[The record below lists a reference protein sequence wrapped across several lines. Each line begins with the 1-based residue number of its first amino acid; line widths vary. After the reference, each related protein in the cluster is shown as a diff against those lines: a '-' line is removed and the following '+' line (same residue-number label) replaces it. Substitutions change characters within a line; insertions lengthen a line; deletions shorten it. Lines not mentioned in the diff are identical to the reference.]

1 MILSQ
6 NAKDSHQLWEEELK
20 SRSKLGLR
28 LFQLDKEKNDLSDQ
42 VVKQKKFRQLH
53 VFTYFCSIIH
63 IFL

>member
-42 VVKQKKFRQLH
+42 VVKQKKIQTVACF
-53 VFTYFCSIIH
+53 Y